1 MSFTQTHLNYKFKL
15 QQEPNGSYTAICD
28 DPPCTI
34 EGTTREEVE
43 QKMREKLME
52 QISPEI
58 ASKLTFSAPGVKVH
72 TNIKFNTRM
81 GTAKNNAAVAGM
93 NAPSSLDRTPHAE
106 PVISPKLLVLIGALV
121 TILVLVWR
129 LTAHS

>member
-1 MSFTQTHLNYKFKL
+1 MSISETHLSYKFKL
-15 QQEPNGSYTAICD
+15 QPKPDGGYTAISD

-34 EGTTREEVE
+34 EGATREEVE
-43 QKMREKLME
+43 QKMREKIME

-58 ASKLTFSAPGVKVH
+58 ASKLTFSAPGVKLR
-72 TNIKFNTRM
+72 TNIKFNAHIGGAR
-81 GTAKNNAAVAGM
+81 NNAALPGM
-93 NAPSSLDRTPHAE
+93 NAASSLDGAPHAE
-106 PVISPKLLVLIGALV
+106 PVVSPKLLVLIGALV